1 LPGHFPTFLCLQLVF
16 QTVWCRDIDKVG
28 SIDAYIMGTP
38 DSKLQSDVAVELRQK
53 MIRRLLAESR
63 RQQPQPQP
71 QGKQK
76 QQKQQQQFLPPAA
89 AAAAAPA
96 QGGAP

>member
-1 LPGHFPTFLCLQLVF
+1 LVIFQLVVFPTA
-16 QTVWCRDIDKVG
+16 WCRDIDKVG

-71 QGKQK
+71 QGKQ
-76 QQKQQQQFLPPAA
+76 QQKQKQQFLPPAA
-89 AAAAAPA
+89 AAAAAAA
-96 QGGAP
+96 QGGAL